1 MKPILQHVYGMEDW
15 SMMELEG
22 PVFESRILPI
32 LVRSVEDNIDVYQD
46 TNDKNTFYSR
56 LLFST
61 P

>member
-1 MKPILQHVYGMEDW
+1 
-15 SMMELEG
+15 MMELEG